1 MIEFL
6 LPGLNKFVESHNSN
20 MSIPDEDKFNITILS
35 DQKDILTKDAKLF
48 AGNNIFLH
56 TLSSAIS
63 APLIFRNTHYKNVY
77 DNETSKWIKLLD
89 KILFEGERIIKDLR
103 GKEFAE
109 EWFYT
114 RKNYAI
120 NLVRI
125 GKFNSI
131 LVGVENYSLTKLTKG
146 TDEGVASWI
155 DNLYLN
161 LGGEDRILIGKRKI
175 RSKSELQD
183 SRIGGFREVKD
194 DFHRLLKLIE
204 DFDSSSMSFFFKTHH
219 HLFYRC
225 DDEVTGDKQFFSEM
239 VDYYLRDIKSTTHS
253 AYIALVADLSLQ
265 SDRKLRQTEILAMQ
279 RVNYDDCW
287 IIASKSVDFSN
298 RREELINLLDDYKLD
313 ISMINNYAQLAK
325 QESDKGPQKEY
336 VAIFLK
342 CDVNSWIG
350 SREIDGEQ
358 VMTDN

>member
-35 DQKDILTKDAKLF
+35 DEKDILTKDAKLF

-131 LVGVENYSLTKLTKG
+131 LVGVENYSLTKLSKG

-175 RSKSELQD
+175 RSKSELHN
-183 SRIGGFREVKD
+183 SRIGGFIGTD
-194 DFHRLLKLIE
+194 DNYQMLLKLIE

-219 HLFYRC
+219 HLFYRF
-225 DDEVTGDKQFFSEM
+225 DDGMVEDKQFFSEL
-239 VDYYLRDIKSTTHS
+239 VEYYLQDIKAITHS
-253 AYIALVADLSLQ
+253 AYIAIVADLSTQINRTVSPAEL
-265 SDRKLRQTEILAMQ
+265 LAMQ
-279 RVNYDDCW
+279 RINYEDSW
-287 IIASKSVDFSN
+287 VMTSKSFDYESN
-298 RREELINLLDDYKLD
+298 QRKLSDLFKDYNLDT
-313 ISMINNYAQLAK
+313 SMMNNHVKFAK
-325 QESDKGPQKEY
+325 QESDKGLQKEY
-336 VAIFLK
+336 FAIFLR